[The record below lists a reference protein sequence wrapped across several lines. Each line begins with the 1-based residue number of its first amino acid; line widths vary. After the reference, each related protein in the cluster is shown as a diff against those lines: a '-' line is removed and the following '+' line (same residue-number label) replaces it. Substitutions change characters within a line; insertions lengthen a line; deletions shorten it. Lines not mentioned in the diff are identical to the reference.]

1 VDDPAMT
8 DTTAGRDADAAAA
21 PWWGRL
27 APPAEHGPL
36 PVLLLGA
43 TLLTGVV
50 DAVSYIALGHVFVA
64 NMTGN
69 VVLLGFALAGAPGL
83 SVVASLVALAAF
95 LAGAALGGLLTRRIA
110 HRGALLRT
118 AAGAEAALL
127 AVGLLGAL
135 GAPEPVDGARRAL
148 VVVAVAL
155 AMGVQTAAARR
166 IAVPDLATTVLT
178 LTLAAL
184 AVGVTGSG
192 AGPAAAARRA
202 GAVVAMFAGAL
213 AGGLLTVRAS
223 PAAGMAL
230 ALAVALAIALAAQA
244 TAGSRAPWAAP

>member
-1 VDDPAMT
+1 MSDATAGPDA
-8 DTTAGRDADAAAA
+8 DATAGR
-21 PWWGRL
+21 WWDRL
-27 APPAEHGPL
+27 APYAEHGPL

-43 TLLTGVV
+43 TALTGVV

-69 VVLLGFALAGAPGL
+69 VVLLGFAVAGAPGL
-83 SVVASLVALAAF
+83 SVLASLIALAAF
-95 LAGAALGGLLTRRIA
+95 LIGAALGGLLARRVA

-118 AAGAEAALL
+118 AAVVEASLL
-127 AVGLLGAL
+127 GVGLLGAI
-135 GAPEPVDGARRAL
+135 GAPEPVHGARRAL

-184 AVGVTGSG
+184 VAG
-192 AGPAAAARRA
+192 ATGPAAAHAALPRRA

-230 ALAVALAIALAAQA
+230 ALAVALAIALGAQA
-244 TAGSRAPWAAP
+244 TARSRAPWAAP